1 MTSFVH
7 TVHSDH
13 HVGADRA
20 VNVAE
25 NISSFFS
32 GSVRGAA
39 TMLLAAVVS
48 AVVVVANQVLDSWSE
63 DHTLAAW
70 AVLWAVAFAATAL
83 LAAPLRRLASLSR
96 DALRSYKAR
105 RESAVQDHEMW
116 ELALAD
122 ARVMA
127 EISRS
132 MKTGAPNRVAYF

>member
-13 HVGADRA
+13 HAGAERA
-20 VNVAE
+20 ANVAE
-25 NISSFFS
+25 NVSSFFS

-39 TMLLAAVVS
+39 TMLLAAAVS
-48 AVVVVANQVLDSWSE
+48 AVVVIANQVLESWSD

-83 LAAPLRRLASLSR
+83 LAAPLRRLVSR
-96 DALRSYKAR
+96 SRNALRAYKAHS
-105 RESAVQDHEMW
+105 EAAAQDHQMW
-116 ELALAD
+116 ELALVD

-132 MKTGAPNRVAYF
+132 MKAGAPNKVAYY